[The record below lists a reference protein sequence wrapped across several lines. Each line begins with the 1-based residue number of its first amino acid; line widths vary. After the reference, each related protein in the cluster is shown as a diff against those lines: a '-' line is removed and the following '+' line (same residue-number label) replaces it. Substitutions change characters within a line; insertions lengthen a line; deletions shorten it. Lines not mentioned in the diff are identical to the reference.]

1 MHYLR
6 NDIKLSYAPFSNLFN
21 NEIKSMSVFGDDKK
35 IPVYAFGLAIISV
48 LTIDLLVIII
58 NNLFYK

>member
-1 MHYLR
+1 MHHLR

-21 NEIKSMSVFGDDKK
+21 NEIKSMSVFGDDTK